1 VFARIKSRALLIWTV
16 TLVTLASGI
25 VNLLSLI
32 GPSPPR
38 RLAILEN
45 LFPIELLHLSRFLT
59 LIIGFALIVSSIN
72 IYKRKKRAFQIV
84 LALLCLSVLFQL
96 TKGLDYEEALI
107 CFTLI
112 VFLLFVRK
120 SFTVKSSIP
129 NLSWGIVRLIVALIV
144 AFGYGVAGFWLLD
157 RKEFGVNFTI
167 RDSIYKT
174 FSYLTLVGHPE
185 LVPRTHYARWF
196 LDSMYVISITAIA
209 YSLFA
214 LYRPAIYK
222 FSILPHERLAAKEL
236 AATYGR
242 DSQDFFKLW
251 PDKSFFFSTS
261 SRCFLAYSV
270 GASFAVALAD
280 PVGPEGEIEETIR
293 NFLEFCKENDWRLA
307 FHQTLPDYLFIYKR
321 LGFKKLKIGEDA
333 IVDLVHFTL
342 EGKGMKE
349 FRHVINKME
358 KSGIRTRVFEPPID
372 DKTIS
377 RLKDVSDEWLQIP
390 GRRERTFTV
399 GMFEPSYVKS
409 TTIFAATDG
418 DGNVLSFV
426 NIIPSYRRG
435 EATIDLMRRRLAVPN
450 GIMDYLL
457 LKLFAYNKE
466 KGFERFSLGMA
477 PMSGFREQEEASV
490 EEKAIHY
497 FVQHLNF
504 IFSFTGLRQY
514 KSKFATF
521 WEPRYTMYR
530 NHLDLP
536 RLGIALGKV
545 SEVKRRKWSMN
556 R

>member
-1 VFARIKSRALLIWTV
+1 MFAQIKSRALLIWAV
-16 TLVTLASGI
+16 TLATLASGI

-32 GPSPPR
+32 GPSPPH

-72 IYKRKKRAFQIV
+72 IYKRKKRAFEIV
-84 LALLCLSVLFQL
+84 LTLLCLSVLFQL

-120 SFTVKSSIP
+120 SFTVKSGIP
-129 NLSWGIVRLIVALIV
+129 NLSWGIVRLTVALIV

-157 RKEFGVNFTI
+157 RKEFGINFTI
-167 RDSIYKT
+167 GDSVYKT

-209 YSLFA
+209 YSVFA

-222 FSILPHERLAAKEL
+222 FSILPHERHAAKEL

-242 DSQDFFKLW
+242 DPQDFFKLW
-251 PDKSFFFSTS
+251 PDKSFFFSM
-261 SRCFLAYSV
+261 SRSCFLAYSV
-270 GASFAVALAD
+270 GANFAVALAD

-293 NFLEFCKENDWRLA
+293 TFLEFCKENDWRLA
-307 FHQTLPDYLFIYKR
+307 FHQTLPDYLFIYKK

-333 IVDLVHFTL
+333 IVDLGHFTL
-342 EGKGMKE
+342 EGKAMKE

-377 RLKDVSDEWLQIP
+377 QLKDVSDEWLQIP

-418 DGNVLSFV
+418 YGNLLSFV
-426 NIIPSYRRG
+426 NIIPSYRPG
-435 EATIDLMRRRLAVPN
+435 EATIDLMRRRLVVPN

-530 NHLDLP
+530 NPLDLP
-536 RLGIALGKV
+536 RLAIALGKV

-556 R
+556 S